1 MIRVLV
7 VDDSV
12 VVRQIV
18 SDALRHDARIEIVG
32 LAQNGKIALEK
43 IPTANPD
50 VVTLDLEMP
59 EMDGLETLT
68 EIRKRFPKLPVVVFS
83 TLTER
88 GATATLEALSRGASD
103 YVCKPSGQ
111 RNVQST
117 MEKIK
122 DELLPKIHALAG
134 RKLASSAHSGR
145 PAHSTPSSAS
155 VTHSHP
161 SPAQQSTASAPTAPV
176 SLVVIAVSTGG
187 PAALAEVVPRLP
199 PALRQPVLI
208 VQHMPP
214 VFTRVLAQRL
224 AGSSPLKVR
233 EATHQERIQGG
244 NVLIAPGDFHMR
256 IAGSTRESWVTLD
269 QQSAENGCRPA
280 ADPLFTSAASIY
292 GAGVLAV
299 IMTGLG
305 RDGTKGAAL
314 VRKASGQV
322 WAQDEASATVWGMP
336 GSVVEAGLAQ
346 RIIPLQQ
353 IARAIAVA
361 CHADA
366 GQPGPRPVKKSS

>member
-1 MIRVLV
+1 MIRVLI

-18 SDALRHDARIEIVG
+18 SDALRGDPEIEVVG

-50 VVTLDLEMP
+50 VITLDLEMP
-59 EMDGLETLT
+59 EMDGLATLT
-68 EIRKRFPKLPVVVFS
+68 ELRKRHPQLPVVVFS

-88 GATATLEALSRGASD
+88 GAGATLDALSRGASD

-117 MEKIK
+117 MEKIRS
-122 DELLPKIHALAG
+122 ELIPKIHALYARKARVPRLPSAAEPTLGAG
-134 RKLASSAHSGR
+134 RASNI
-145 PAHSTPSSAS
+145 
-155 VTHSHP
+155 
-161 SPAQQSTASAPTAPV
+161 PV

-187 PAALAEVVPRLP
+187 PAALAEVIPKLP
-199 PALRQPVLI
+199 PGMRQPVLV

-224 AGSSPLKVR
+224 ASTSALPVR
-233 EATHQERIQGG
+233 EGTHQERIQPGH
-244 NVLIAPGDFHMR
+244 VLIAPGDHHMR
-256 IAGSTRESWVTLD
+256 ISGSPREAWITLD
-269 QQSAENGCRPA
+269 KTPAENGCRPA
-280 ADPLFTSAASIY
+280 ADPLFQSASQIY

-299 IMTGLG
+299 VMTGLG

-322 WAQDEASATVWGMP
+322 WAQDEASSIVWGMP
-336 GSVVEAGLAQ
+336 RSVVEAGLAQ
-346 RIIPLQQ
+346 RAIPLQQ
-353 IARAIAVA
+353 IARAIAEA
-361 CHADA
+361 CKANSA
-366 GQPGPRPVKKSS
+366 TPGPGGSAPKVQKKGL

>member
-18 SDALRHDARIEIVG
+18 SDALRNDPSIEIVG
-32 LAQNGKIALEK
+32 LAQNGRVALEK
-43 IPTANPD
+43 IPTTNPD

-59 EMDGLETLT
+59 EMDGLATLT

-88 GATATLEALSRGASD
+88 GAGATLDALSRGASD

-117 MEKIK
+117 MEKIRE
-122 DELLPKIHALAG
+122 ELIPKIHALAG
-134 RKLASSAHSGR
+134 RKPAHVSPAARSAAYPASAASSG
-145 PAHSTPSSAS
+145 SAS
-155 VTHSHP
+155 QP
-161 SPAQQSTASAPTAPV
+161 SAGAGIVAPI

-187 PAALAEVVPRLP
+187 PAALAELVPRLP
-199 PALRQPVLI
+199 AGLRQPVLI

-224 AGSSPLKVR
+224 ASTSPLKVR
-233 EATHQERIQGG
+233 EATHQERVVSGQ
-244 NVLIAPGDFHMR
+244 VLIAPGDHHMR
-256 IAGSTRESWVTLD
+256 VAGSTREAWITLD
-269 QQSAENGCRPA
+269 QGPAENGCRPA
-280 ADPLFTSAASIY
+280 ADPLFTSAAQIY

-305 RDGTKGAAL
+305 RDGTKGAAQI
-314 VRKASGQV
+314 RKLSGQV
-322 WAQDEASATVWGMP
+322 WAQDEASSTVWGMP
-336 GSVVEAGLAQ
+336 GSIVEAGLAQ
-346 RIIPLQQ
+346 RVIPLQHLARS
-353 IARAIAVA
+353 IAAA
-361 CHADA
+361 CNVTATA
-366 GQPGPRPVKKSS
+366 PASTPTKKAP

>member
-18 SDALRHDARIEIVG
+18 SDALRHDPTIEVVG
-32 LAQNGKIALEK
+32 MAQNGKIALEK
-43 IPTANPD
+43 IPTTTPD

-59 EMDGLETLT
+59 EMDGLATLT
-68 EIRKRFPKLPVVVFS
+68 EIRKHFPKLPVVVFS
-83 TLTER
+83 SLTER
-88 GATATLEALSRGASD
+88 GASATLDALSRGASD

-122 DELLPKIHALAG
+122 EELIPKIHALAG
-134 RKLASSAHSGR
+134 RK
-145 PAHSTPSSAS
+145 
-155 VTHSHP
+155 
-161 SPAQQSTASAPTAPV
+161 ASAGGRSGPAPAITPGSRTQPTAAATPCGPI

-187 PAALAEVVPRLP
+187 PAALAEVIPRLP
-199 PALRQPVLI
+199 PGLRQPVLV

-224 AGSSPLKVR
+224 AASSPLKVR
-233 EATHQERIQGG
+233 EATHQERVAGG
-244 NVLIAPGDFHMR
+244 QILIAPGDYHMR
-256 IAGSTRESWVTLD
+256 VSGSTREAWVTLD
-269 QQSAENGCRPA
+269 QNPSENGCRPA
-280 ADPLFTSAASIY
+280 ADPLFSSAAQIY

-305 RDGTKGAAL
+305 RDGTKGAAQI
-314 VRKASGQV
+314 RKVSGQV
-322 WAQDEASATVWGMP
+322 WAQDEASCVVWGMP

-346 RIIPLQQ
+346 RVIPLQH
-353 IARAIAVA
+353 IARSIAAA
-361 CHADA
+361 CNA
-366 GQPGPRPVKKSS
+366 GHSSPDPTPVKKAP

>member
-18 SDALRHDARIEIVG
+18 SDALRHDPSIEVVG

-43 IPTANPD
+43 IPTSNPD

-59 EMDGLETLT
+59 EMDGLATLT
-68 EIRKRFPKLPVVVFS
+68 ELRKRHPKLPVVVFS

-88 GATATLEALSRGASD
+88 GAGATLDALSRGASD

-122 DELLPKIHALAG
+122 EELIPKIHALAG
-134 RKLASSAHSGR
+134 RKGVPSTARSANPAPASGPNAGPASQPHSSAG
-145 PAHSTPSSAS
+145 AGI
-155 VTHSHP
+155 V
-161 SPAQQSTASAPTAPV
+161 API
-176 SLVVIAVSTGG
+176 SLVVIGVSTGG

-199 PALRQPVLI
+199 PGLRQPVLI

-224 AGSSPLKVR
+224 ASTSPLKVR
-233 EATHQERIQGG
+233 EATHQERITSGQI
-244 NVLIAPGDFHMR
+244 LIAPGDHHMR
-256 IAGSTRESWVTLD
+256 IAGSTREAWITLD
-269 QQSAENGCRPA
+269 QGPSENGCRPA
-280 ADPLFTSAASIY
+280 ADPLFASAAQIY

-305 RDGTKGAAL
+305 RDGTKGAAQI
-314 VRKASGQV
+314 RRMSGQV
-322 WAQDEASATVWGMP
+322 WAQDEASSTVWGMP
-336 GSVVEAGLAQ
+336 GSIVEAGLAQ
-346 RIIPLQQ
+346 RVIPLQH
-353 IARAIAVA
+353 IARSIAAA
-361 CHADA
+361 CNATANPA
-366 GQPGPRPVKKSS
+366 GPAPKKAQ

>member
-18 SDALRHDARIEIVG
+18 SDALRHDPSIEIVG
-32 LAQNGKIALEK
+32 LAQNGKVALEK
-43 IPTANPD
+43 IPTSNPD

-59 EMDGLETLT
+59 EMDGLATLT
-68 EIRKRFPKLPVVVFS
+68 EIRKHFPKLPVVVFS

-88 GATATLEALSRGASD
+88 GASATLDALSRGASD

-122 DELLPKIHALAG
+122 EELLPKIHALAG
-134 RKLASSAHSGR
+134 RK
-145 PAHSTPSSAS
+145 AS
-155 VTHSHP
+155 VGARSGSFPVHTP
-161 SPAQQSTASAPTAPV
+161 QASAGSQTQPNAAVAPCGPI

-187 PAALAEVVPRLP
+187 PAALAEVIPRLP
-199 PALRQPVLI
+199 PGLRQPVLV
-208 VQHMPP
+208 VQHMPA

-233 EATHQERIQGG
+233 EATHQERVASGQI
-244 NVLIAPGDFHMR
+244 LIAPGDYHMR
-256 IAGSTRESWVTLD
+256 ISGSTREAWVTLD
-269 QQSAENGCRPA
+269 QNAAENGCRPA
-280 ADPLFTSAASIY
+280 ADPLFASAAQIY

-305 RDGTKGAAL
+305 RDGTKGAAQI
-314 VRKASGQV
+314 RKVSGQV
-322 WAQDEASATVWGMP
+322 WAQDEASSTVWGMP
-336 GSVVEAGLAQ
+336 GSIVEAGLAQ
-346 RIIPLQQ
+346 RVIPLQH
-353 IARAIAVA
+353 IARSIAAA
-361 CHADA
+361 CNAAAHS
-366 GQPGPRPVKKSS
+366 PGAMPVKKAT